1 MPLQRERAHFTAMR
15 RGLARAI
22 KVSSPRLP
30 RCLPARVCGCWR
42 APAQPAVN
50 ARSKPVVL
58 RRRRGHTERSGCG
71 RCAGRARGVVGGCW
85 SGPPARRCW
94 RLGSV
99 RKDGLTIGNN
109 FAGDVAAIA
118 TELRGA
124 LGCGALR
131 RVRRLR
137 RTVVSAASVHVPAQ
151 GRSRWARALPSADAA
166 QGPP

>member
-1 MPLQRERAHFTAMR
+1 MPSRAGLRLLAGTRSARRECKKQARCSAPTTRAHR
-15 RGLARAI
+15 
-22 KVSSPRLP
+22 
-30 RCLPARVCGCWR
+30 
-42 APAQPAVN
+42 
-50 ARSKPVVL
+50 
-58 RRRRGHTERSGCG
+58 TERLRKVRGPGKG
-71 RCAGRARGVVGGCW
+71 RRWRLLVW
-85 SGPPARRCW
+85 PPARRCW